1 MSSTDRQNR
10 LIVAEDWKKIYQ
22 SYKNADFKSYD
33 FDNLRRVMITYLR
46 ENYPEDFND
55 YIESSEYLALI
66 DLIAFLGQ
74 NISFRFDLNARD
86 NLPDLS
92 ERRESVLRFARLLS
106 YNAKRNIPAS
116 GLLKFNSVQTTEA
129 VFDSNGRDLSSQTIV
144 WNDTSNSNWYDQFIK
159 VINAALPAN
168 SQFGKPI
175 DTNVISGVPSDQ
187 YRFNSTN
194 SGLPVYS
201 FTKNIDGRN
210 TVFEIVSGSFY
221 QSDSIF
227 EEPPL
232 EGNSLAFMYRDDG
245 RGSAST
251 NTGFFLY
258 FRQGTLQTGE
268 FLLDR
273 PTTNQTVSLDA
284 VNINNDDVWLYKLDE
299 SGLESELW
307 TKVNSVEGNNII
319 YNSLKKSIRKIF
331 AVLTK
336 SSDRAD
342 LIFSDGVFGELPQG
356 NFKVYYRTS
365 NNQSY
370 VINPK
375 DIKNVSIDIPYISA
389 ANTQETLT
397 INVGLRYTI
406 NNAAASES
414 SESIKLNAPATY
426 YTQGRMITGEDYN
439 ILPLSINQEI
449 VKIKSVNRVSSG
461 ISRYFDL
468 TDTTGK
474 YSHTNLFGID
484 GIIYRE
490 NQEKSTTF
498 TYQTKTDIEGIIL
511 NEIEPLILEQGLQD
525 FYFEKY
531 PRIVFNNVS
540 YIAINVTSGTLNSTG
555 YISTGINSDALNLG
569 TYTNSEYL
577 KYIKPNSLVKFEVQ
591 PVVAG
596 TFVPGYT
603 YTITT
608 IGTTD
613 FTVIGAFSNTIG
625 TTFIATGQGTGTGT
639 AKFGTDQY
647 IWAKVVNI
655 SGNGAGIDNTG
666 KILSGTGAVT
676 FDVVVPTN
684 SLIKEV
690 IPKFTLSFD
699 STLKARMNDL
709 IYANAEF
716 GIRYDWTD
724 SSWRIVTKDNLN
736 KISDFS
742 VAFAGDVTNQQKD
755 SSWLLMLETN
765 GDVYSVTYRTTRYV
779 FESEKEIRF
788 FYDPVEKIYD
798 TKTGEIISDRI
809 SVLSINPKP
818 DATEMLGV
826 DYVWK
831 IIGEYKG
838 IDGYIDTKK
847 ITVSFYDS
855 DFDGLAENPDLFD
868 IIVSP
873 TVNPVAKYVFQKKS
887 VGLDNSIDY
896 YYVKNDNNLILVYE
910 TIDDIV
916 LESLINGQL
925 VYIIDQNLVKQYNKS
940 TETFT
945 INTEYRGFIGRD
957 NIKFHYNHAASS
969 ASRLDPS
976 ATNIMD
982 IYILTKSYDFDY
994 RRWLNGNL
1002 NSIPKPMTSDKLY
1015 TSFSDPLNQIKATSD
1030 EIIYHPVKYKNLFGS
1045 SADKSLQAKFK
1056 VIKNT
1061 NVTISDNDIK
1071 SAVIN
1076 AIDEFFAIENWD
1088 FGDTFYF
1095 SELSTYIMNKIAPN
1109 ITSIIIVPVD
1119 ESLSYGNLQEI
1130 KSNADEIFISSA
1142 DVVDVEIINEITDTV
1157 LRIKSDN

>member
-106 YNAKRNIPAS
+106 YNAKRNIPAN
-116 GLLKFNSVQTTEA
+116 GLLKFNSVQTTET

-159 VINAALPAN
+159 VMNAALPTN

-175 DTNVISGVPSDQ
+175 DSNTISGVLTHQ

-221 QSDSIF
+221 QSKSIF

-232 EGNSLAFMYRDDG
+232 EGNSLSFMYRDDG

-251 NTGFFLY
+251 NNGFFLY

-268 FLLDR
+268 FLLER

-307 TKVNSVEGNNII
+307 TKVSSVEGNNII
-319 YNSLKKSIRKIF
+319 YNSLKKDIRKIF

-336 SSDRAD
+336 SSDRVD
-342 LIFSDGVFGELPQG
+342 LIFADGVFGDLPQG

-375 DIKNVSIDIPYISA
+375 DIKNVSIDIPYISS

-397 INVGLRYTI
+397 INVGLKYTI
-406 NNAAASES
+406 NNAASAET
-414 SESIKLNAPATY
+414 SESIKTNAPATY

-439 ILPLSINQEI
+439 ILPLSVNQEI

-474 YSHTNLFGID
+474 YSHTNLFGVD
-484 GIIYRE
+484 GVLYKE

-511 NEIEPLILEQGLQD
+511 NEIEPLILEKGLQD

-531 PRIVFNNVS
+531 PRINFNNSVNIAVNVTLGTS
-540 YIAINVTSGTLNSTG
+540 ISTVYIATDLAGS
-555 YISTGINSDALNLG
+555 ALKLG
-569 TYTNSEYL
+569 TYTDSVYL
-577 KYIKPNSLVKFEVQ
+577 KHIKPNSLVKFEVRS
-591 PVVAG
+591 VTAG
-596 TFVPGYT
+596 MFVPGYT

-608 IGTTD
+608 LGNTD
-613 FTVIGAFSNTIG
+613 FTTIGASSNTVG
-625 TTFIATGQGTGTGT
+625 TSFIATGVGSGSGT
-639 AKFGTDQY
+639 AKFGKEQY
-647 IWAKVVNI
+647 IWARVVTI
-655 SGNGAGIDNTG
+655 SGDGSGLNNTG
-666 KILSGTGAVT
+666 KVLSGSGAVT
-676 FDVVVPTN
+676 FDTVVPTN

-699 STLKARMNDL
+699 STLKLRMQDL

-716 GIRYDWTD
+716 GIRYDWSD
-724 SSWRIVTKDNLN
+724 SSWRIVTKDNLD
-736 KISDFS
+736 KVSDFS
-742 VAFAGDVTNQQKD
+742 IAFAGDITNQQKD
-755 SSWLLMLETN
+755 SSWILMLETN

-798 TKTGEIISDRI
+798 TRTGQIISDRI
-809 SVLSINPKP
+809 SILSVNPKP
-818 DATEMLGV
+818 DSSDMLGNE
-826 DYVWK
+826 YVWK
-831 IIGEYKG
+831 IVGEYKG

-847 ITVSFYDS
+847 IVVSFYDS
-855 DFDGLAENPDLFD
+855 DSDGLAENPDLFD

-873 TVNPVAKYVFQKKS
+873 LVNTSTKYVFQQKV
-887 VGLDNSIDY
+887 VGLDNVVDF
-896 YYVKNDNNLILVYE
+896 YYVKNENNLIIVYE
-910 TIDDIV
+910 TVNDIV
-916 LESLINGQL
+916 LESLLDGQL
-925 VYIIDQNLVKQYNKS
+925 VYIIDQNLVKQFNKS
-940 TETFT
+940 TQVFT
-945 INTEYRGFIGRD
+945 NNTNYRGFLGRD
-957 NIKFHYNHAASS
+957 KIKFHYIHAASS
-969 ASRLDPS
+969 SSRLDPS
-976 ATNIMD
+976 STNIID
-982 IYILTKSYDFDY
+982 IYILTKAYDFDY

-1002 NSIPKPMTSDKLY
+1002 NQAPRPLSSDELY
-1015 TSFSDPLNQIKATSD
+1015 TSFSNPLNQIKATSD

-1045 SADKSLQAKFK
+1045 TADKSLQANFK
-1056 VIKNT
+1056 VIKNS

-1071 SAVIN
+1071 SSVIN
-1076 AIDEFFAIENWD
+1076 AIDEFFAIENWE

-1095 SELSTYIMNKIAPN
+1095 SELSTYIMNKISPN

-1119 ESLSYGNLQEI
+1119 ESLSFGNLQEI

-1142 DVVDVEIINEITDTV
+1142 DVVDVKIINEITDTV
-1157 LRIKSDN
+1157 LRIKTEN